1 MLAGHSKKSLV
12 NDDDQFQVSSSKIGL
27 ENLS

>member
-1 MLAGHSKKSLV
+1 MQIGHSKKSLV
-12 NDDDQFQVSSSKIGL
+12 NDDDQFQESSSKVGL